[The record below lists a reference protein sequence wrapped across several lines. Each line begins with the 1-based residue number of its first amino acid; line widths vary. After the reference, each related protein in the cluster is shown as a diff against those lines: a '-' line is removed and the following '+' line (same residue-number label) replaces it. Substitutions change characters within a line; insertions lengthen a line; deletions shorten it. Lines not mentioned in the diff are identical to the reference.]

1 MAGRKPLE
9 GGVVA
14 SGGDGDGGGAPS
26 AEGDAE
32 KVATDQGGE
41 EEAGVKPVSS
51 SSHKDVVQEKD
62 VAERGGADVKV
73 APPEKV
79 AADQGGEEEAGV
91 KPASSSSHKDED
103 QEKAVAEGANAGVK
117 VALQEPRQKPKKK
130 TKWRTTS
137 RGSYV
142 YEPQILLVATNQPIT
157 LSTCLAGTVVG
168 QHGKQLPTADIPVSN
183 YHTGAVFKR
192 SHDGPAPPM
201 VTIVAAGA
209 WRGRAQK
216 QGPQP

>member
-1 MAGRKPLE
+1 MVWLDIE
-9 GGVVA
+9 MLHVSVFH
-14 SGGDGDGGGAPS
+14 AP
-26 AEGDAE
+26 GTNQTLLL
-32 KVATDQGGE
+32 VCQ
-41 EEAGVKPVSS
+41 
-51 SSHKDVVQEKD
+51 
-62 VAERGGADVKV
+62 
-73 APPEKV
+73 APP
-79 AADQGGEEEAGV
+79 
-91 KPASSSSHKDED
+91 
-103 QEKAVAEGANAGVK
+103 
-117 VALQEPRQKPKKK
+117 LQEPRQKPKKK
-130 TKWRTTS
+130 KTKWRTTS
-137 RGSYV
+137 HGSYV
-142 YEPQILLVATNQPIT
+142 YEPQILRVATNQPIT